1 MLTLAE
7 ENTLQKLLN
16 HFFGDSSQDQM
27 EQDQQDELKK
37 EEAEKQA
44 VDARDQAQKLRDLS
58 SLSGGSSF

>member
-27 EQDQQDELKK
+27 EQDQEDELKK